1 MAPSGFQTGPPDN
14 VKLTTKDLEYRRP
27 VWEALSDLFI
37 DTDNSFTHVG
47 RIAVL
52 VASPYSLDE
61 LEQILID
68 EVYPV
73 CRSNLSSI
81 AGEWTGFDPQWLE
94 SRILCRLGSP
104 FRSFHGFNF
113 GRLTV
118 PCWTEWRHIKDAILQ
133 QRSQESATNA

>member
-1 MAPSGFQTGPPDN
+1 

-27 VWEALSDLFI
+27 VWEALSELFL
-37 DTDNSFTHVG
+37 DADNSFTHAAC
-47 RIAVL
+47 IAVL
-52 VASPYSLDE
+52 VASPYSLNE

-94 SRILCRLGSP
+94 RSILRRLGSP

-118 PCWTEWRHIKDAILQ
+118 PCWTEWRQIKDAILQ
-133 QRSQESATNA
+133 QRSQQGATNA